1 MICSFQKPEK
11 NLWKN
16 PFGRIKPG
24 TETRRHESSQKIQ
37 WDSSDLIFGM
47 FNRLWCTILPST
59 IQLFV
64 NLTYSNLCESPMWT
78 WDSWIPHLPIYPSNV
93 QNRLSSGLFSFGF
106 ESSKNGT
113 CHHPYSKKTT
123 DFSLPLMF
131 VRWFT
136 VNATGCQFLLAMANV
151 PLGKVVSYH
160 INHTRKILEFYG
172 FTFHSGFQTQLY
184 PPASFYRVDVWHKPP
199 APPEV
204 RKHYAEAL
212 LVSRMACLW
221 VTNVMC
227 DGKNGMRAERL
238 FWSCE
243 KIHFGMH
250 TWRW

>member
-123 DFSLPLMF
+123 DFALPLMF

-136 VNATGCQFLLAMANV
+136 VNGTGCQFLLVMANA

-160 INHTRKILEFYG
+160 INHTRKILK
-172 FTFHSGFQTQLY
+172 
-184 PPASFYRVDVWHKPP
+184 FYRFLPHSTVAFELNYIHLPP
-199 APPEV
+199 FTELTCGTSHQHHQRCGSITLKRCWCQGWP
-204 RKHYAEAL
+204 
-212 LVSRMACLW
+212 VS
-221 VTNVMC
+221 
-227 DGKNGMRAERL
+227 E
-238 FWSCE
+238 
-243 KIHFGMH
+243 
-250 TWRW
+250 